1 MDIDSYMGKPNYVS
15 IVSVNLFC
23 QSTVMYVCQSEQ
35 HSMMSVIVTDSVS
48 YLGDRILVPQ
58 STLYRVVRPAQS

>member
-15 IVSVNLFC
+15 IVSVSLFY
-23 QSTVMYVCQSEQ
+23 QSTVMYVCKSEQ

-48 YLGDRILVPQ
+48 YLGECVLVPQ
-58 STLYRVVRPAQS
+58 STLYRVVRPVQS

>member
-15 IVSVNLFC
+15 IMSVSLFL

-35 HSMMSVIVTDSVS
+35 HSMMSVIVTDSV
-48 YLGDRILVPQ
+48 YLIWG
-58 STLYRVVRPAQS
+58 STYWYPRALCIE

>member
-1 MDIDSYMGKPNYVS
+1 MDIDSYIGKPNYVS
-15 IVSVNLFC
+15 IMSVSLLC

-48 YLGDRILVPQ
+48 YLGECVLVPQ
-58 STLYRVVRPAQS
+58 STLYRVVRPVQS

>member
-15 IVSVNLFC
+15 IMSVSLFYP
-23 QSTVMYVCQSEQ
+23 STVMYVCQSEL

-48 YLGDRILVPQ
+48 YLEECVLVPQ
-58 STLYRVVRPAQS
+58 STRYE